1 MREKYLPKKSIL
13 VAVEWILYSSLTI
26 FAIYVSTGVINDYA
40 NSKTSLGWDRKPL
53 TGHPHITLC
62 FNDITSSDTSLG
74 IKMFALSTEVN
85 ITYVH
90 GNDQQGIILKEGENL
105 LPNANGESIIVK
117 RGTKCYMLVASSLTG
132 YY

>member
-1 MREKYLPKKSIL
+1 MPKKPVL
-13 VAVEWILYSSLTI
+13 VTVGWILYSSLTI

-62 FNDITSSDTSLG
+62 FNDATSSDTSLG

-85 ITYVH
+85 ITYIH
-90 GNDQQGIILKEGENL
+90 SDEQQGIILKEGENL
-105 LPNANGESIIVK
+105 LQNTDSESINVE
-117 RGTKCYMLVASSLTG
+117 RGTKCFKEQNI
-132 YY
+132 